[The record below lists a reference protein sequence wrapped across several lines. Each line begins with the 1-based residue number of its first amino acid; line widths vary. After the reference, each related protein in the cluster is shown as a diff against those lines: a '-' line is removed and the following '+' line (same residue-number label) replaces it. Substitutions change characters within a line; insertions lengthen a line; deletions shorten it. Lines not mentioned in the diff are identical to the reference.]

1 MDEGLSLEGRSMHAS
16 KTAPGGVVNADTI
29 FRFQQTDNLVTAEYA
44 GGGIRRGSLVGLL
57 SNGTLHFRYAQLQDD
72 GRLDG
77 GESHCE
83 VKMDASGRVSIIE
96 HYAWA
101 SRPGAGTNVI
111 SELPESRSQAP
122 PASQEGDPASRRAV

>member
-1 MDEGLSLEGRSMHAS
+1 MHQGISLEGRTMHAS

-29 FRFQQTDNLVTAEYA
+29 FRFQQTGDMVTAEYA

-57 SNGTLHFRYAQLQDD
+57 SNGELHFRYAQLQDD

-83 VKMDASGRVSIIE
+83 VEIDESGRVSIVE
-96 HYAWA
+96 HYEWG
-101 SRPGAGTNVI
+101 SRSGAGTNVI
-111 SELPESRSQAP
+111 SELPE
-122 PASQEGDPASRRAV
+122 GG